1 MRLAEVCT
9 QPHPAFPPAFSP
21 VACNLACRVLAAAA
35 AFNSCGDALNELS
48 AVVILELAAFVYA
61 LSSQII
67 GRKTRS
73 GTRQWLQQGMFPLW
87 KWMELCV

>member
-61 LSSQII
+61 LRVC
-67 GRKTRS
+67 GEPL
-73 GTRQWLQQGMFPLW
+73 GERQGHRGHI
-87 KWMELCV
+87 V

>member
-1 MRLAEVCT
+1 MRYEAFRVT

-35 AFNSCGDALNELS
+35 ALKSCGDALNEMS

-61 LSSQII
+61 LRFC
-67 GRKTRS
+67 GEPL
-73 GTRQWLQQGMFPLW
+73 GERQGHRGH
-87 KWMELCV
+87 KV

>member
-35 AFNSCGDALNELS
+35 AFNSCGDA
-48 AVVILELAAFVYA
+48 VVILELTCSVCVCAQILWRTAWRAA
-61 LSSQII
+61 
-67 GRKTRS
+67 GP
-73 GTRQWLQQGMFPLW
+73 QGPHCLRRYTEQVF
-87 KWMELCV
+87 